1 MILGP
6 DRRRRRYAG
15 PMVEHGVDGHDWA
28 TWDAFHDVWRGLDR
42 ALDLAVQRGA
52 GISVPEF
59 EILIGLHRDPEH
71 RLRVRDVA
79 AGIGWEKSRVSHQVT
94 RMVARGLVER
104 ADCPSDGRG
113 SWVVMTPDGRRAVL
127 AGIRA
132 HTAAL
137 EQLFWRPVAADA
149 ETLRSV
155 SHRVL
160 DALGPVDTDT
170 DTEGGP
176 DPGDT

>member
-1 MILGP
+1 
-6 DRRRRRYAG
+6 
-15 PMVEHGVDGHDWA
+15 MVEHGADGHDWA

-42 ALDLAVQRGA
+42 ALDVAVQRDA
-52 GISVPEF
+52 GISIPEF
-59 EILIGLHRDPEH
+59 EILIGLHRDPDH
-71 RLRVRDVA
+71 RLRVRDMA

-94 RMVARGLVER
+94 RMVSRGLVAR

-113 SWVVMTPDGRRAVL
+113 SWIVMTPDGRRAVL

-137 EQLFWRPVAADA
+137 EQLFWRPVAGDAD
-149 ETLRSV
+149 TLRAV

-160 DALGPVDTDT
+160 DALGPVDTGADVPVGTGSDVPVDT
-170 DTEGGP
+170 SADSVQ
-176 DPGDT
+176 GDA

>member
-6 DRRRRRYAG
+6 AARPLVTLAVMAEQG
-15 PMVEHGVDGHDWA
+15 GEGHDWA
-28 TWDAFHDVWRGLDR
+28 TWNAFHDVWRRLDR
-42 ALDLAVQRGA
+42 ALDQAVQQGA
-52 GISVPEF
+52 GISIPEF
-59 EILIGLHRDPEH
+59 EILIGLHRAPDH

-94 RMVARGLVER
+94 RMVGRGLVAR
-104 ADCPSDGRG
+104 ADCPADGRG
-113 SWVVMTPDGRRAVL
+113 SWVTMTTEGRRAVL

-137 EQLFWRPVAADA
+137 EELFWKPVAADA
-149 ETLRSV
+149 DTLRSV

-160 DALGPVDTDT
+160 DALGPV
-170 DTEGGP
+170 EP
-176 DPGDT
+176 EA

>member
-1 MILGP
+1 MSKQGT
-6 DRRRRRYAG
+6 
-15 PMVEHGVDGHDWA
+15 VDHDWA
-28 TWDAFHDVWRGLDR
+28 TWDAYHDVWRRLDR
-42 ALDLAVQRGA
+42 ALDHAVQQGA
-52 GISVPEF
+52 GISTPEF
-59 EILIGLHRDPEH
+59 EILIGLHRQVDH

-94 RMVARGLVER
+94 RMVSRGLVAR

-113 SWVVMTPDGRRAVL
+113 SWIVMTQDGRRAVL

-137 EQLFWRPVAADA
+137 EQLFWRPVAGDAD
-149 ETLRSV
+149 TLRAV

-160 DALGPVDTDT
+160 DALGPVDTGADIVQ
-170 DTEGGP
+170 
-176 DPGDT
+176 GDA

>member
-1 MILGP
+1 MIPGP
-6 DRRRRRYAG
+6 HRLRRRYAG
-15 PMVEHGVDGHDWA
+15 RMVEHGADGHDWA

-52 GISVPEF
+52 GISIPEF

-71 RLRVRDVA
+71 RLRVRDMA

-94 RMVARGLVER
+94 RMVARGLVAR

-160 DALGPVDTDT
+160 DALGPVDTDS
-170 DTEGGP
+170 
-176 DPGDT
+176 DPERRDH